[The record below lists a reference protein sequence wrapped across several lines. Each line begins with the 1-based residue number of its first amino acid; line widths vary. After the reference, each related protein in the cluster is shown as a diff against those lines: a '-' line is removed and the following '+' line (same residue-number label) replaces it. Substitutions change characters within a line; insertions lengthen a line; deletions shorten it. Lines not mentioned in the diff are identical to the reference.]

1 VADTDMANRLA
12 TDLAVR
18 WYGRPR
24 NEAPTMVFLH
34 GLTDSGEGWP
44 EAVRHWEN
52 HYAILS
58 IDQRGH
64 GSSPRFTEEQLAAH
78 PGDVMVD
85 DLVAILEQLR
95 SATVLIGHSLGG
107 AVALTAAVRRPDL
120 VRGVVLEDPAP
131 RGPDDPQRDPSR
143 GRELLAGV
151 QGSRDAGDDDALRRL
166 RREQHPSWPESE
178 LLVTGRAEQQMDHA
192 YLEHGDLKPT
202 TPWTELLPELTV
214 AALIVYGD
222 AGDEVCVDEE
232 MRQGIQEIGNTNV
245 TLCRIEGAGHC
256 VRREQPEQFYA
267 VVDDWLRSH

>member
-1 VADTDMANRLA
+1 VADTADPNRLV
-12 TDLAVR
+12 TDLAYR

-44 EAVRHWEN
+44 EAVAHWQD

-58 IDQRGH
+58 LDQRGH
-64 GSSPRFTEEQLAAH
+64 GDSPRFTREQLDAH

-85 DLVAILEQLR
+85 DLVTILEQLR

-131 RGPDDPQRDPSR
+131 RGPEDPQRDPRR
-143 GRELLAGV
+143 GEEFLAGV
-151 QGSRDAGDDDALRRL
+151 RESLDAADDEALLRL
-166 RREQHPSWPESE
+166 RREAHPSWPESE
-178 LLVTGRAEQQMDHA
+178 LLVTGHAEQKMDLA
-192 YLEHGDLKPT
+192 YLEHGDVKPT
-202 TPWTELLPELTV
+202 TPWSELFPELTV

-222 AGDEVCVDEE
+222 TGDEVCVDEE
-232 MRQGIQEIGNTNV
+232 MRQGIEKIGNTNV
-245 TLCRIEGAGHC
+245 TLARIEGAGHC
-256 VRREQPEQFYA
+256 VRREQPEEFYR